1 MHYTLILKHLI
12 YQIPGLKLPRKD
24 KKGLEPPS
32 EGSPGGIAGM
42 ICYVSL
48 FTEHF
53 KVFGSLRQCPRFLEI
68 LAGFG
73 HLPLPT
79 GEDAS
84 GIPRLG

>member
-1 MHYTLILKHLI
+1 MHYALILSKLI
-12 YQIPGLKLPRKD
+12 YKIPDIKLPRKD

-53 KVFGSLRQCPRFLEI
+53 KVFGSFRQCPRFLKEF
-68 LAGFG
+68 AGFV
-73 HLPLPT
+73 HLPLP
-79 GEDAS
+79 
-84 GIPRLG
+84 